1 MFAIQPDEK
10 LMQLL
15 AWSHLRVVKL
25 RGFAESID
33 WPQLVLQ
40 LALRVMNLP

>member
-15 AWSHLRVVKL
+15 AWSKL
-25 RGFAESID
+25 GGFAERID
-33 WPQLVLQ
+33 WLQFVLQ
-40 LALRVMNLP
+40 LAHRVMNLP